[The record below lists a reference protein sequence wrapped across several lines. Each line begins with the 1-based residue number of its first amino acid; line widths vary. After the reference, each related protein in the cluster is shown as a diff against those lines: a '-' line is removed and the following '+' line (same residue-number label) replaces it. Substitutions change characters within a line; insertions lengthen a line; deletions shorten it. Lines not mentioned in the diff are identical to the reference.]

1 MVNSEAKGAGQREHF
16 GHLHSQGVSKIPAM
30 KIVITGANRGI
41 GLELTRQYLARGDSV
56 YAGARTPGRARE
68 LAALLAP
75 SGGRLQLHACDVSL
89 EASVRT
95 FASTVSEP
103 IDVLINN
110 AGVRSR
116 PDSLEA
122 LDLDD
127 AARTFQVNALG
138 ALRVTSALLPML
150 RRSAGAKI
158 ANISSGLG
166 SIADNGSGGSYGYRM
181 SKAALNMA
189 SRSLA
194 QDLRAEGLIAVVL
207 SPGWVQT
214 DMGGTEAPT
223 PVAESATGLISLIDR
238 LTLQDSGTFLNFR
251 GEPIAW

>member
-1 MVNSEAKGAGQREHF
+1 
-16 GHLHSQGVSKIPAM
+16 M

-56 YAGARTPGRARE
+56 HAGARTPGRAGE
-68 LAALLAP
+68 LAALMEP
-75 SGGRLQLHACDVSL
+75 SSGRLRIHACDVAL
-89 EASVRT
+89 ETSVRA
-95 FASTVSEP
+95 FAATVTEP
-103 IDVLINN
+103 VDLLINN

-127 AARTFQVNALG
+127 AARAFQVNALG
-138 ALRVTSALLPML
+138 TLRVTAALLPML
-150 RRSAGAKI
+150 RRSGGAKI
-158 ANISSGLG
+158 ANMSSGLG
-166 SIADNGSGGSYGYRM
+166 SIGDNTSGGSYGYRM

-194 QDLRAEGLIAVVL
+194 QDLRGEGLITVAI

-214 DMGGTEAPT
+214 DMGGSDAPT
-223 PVAESATGLISLIDR
+223 PVAESVAGLIALIDR
-238 LTLQDSGTFLNFR
+238 LTLQDSGSFLNFR

>member
-1 MVNSEAKGAGQREHF
+1 
-16 GHLHSQGVSKIPAM
+16 M

-56 YAGARTPGRARE
+56 SAGVRTPGRASE
-68 LAALLAP
+68 LAALLKP
-75 SGGRLQLHACDVSL
+75 SSGRLQIHACDVAL
-89 EASVRT
+89 ESSVRS
-95 FASTVSEP
+95 FAATMTEP
-103 IDVLINN
+103 VDLLINN

-122 LDLDD
+122 LDLDE

-138 ALRVTSALLPML
+138 ALRVTAALLPLL
-150 RRSAGAKI
+150 RRSKAARI

-166 SIADNGSGGSYGYRM
+166 SIGDNASGGSYGYRM

-189 SRSLA
+189 TRSLA
-194 QDLRAEGLIAVVL
+194 QDLRTEGLITVVL

-214 DMGGTEAPT
+214 DMGGVDAPT
-223 PVAESATGLISLIDR
+223 PVEESAAGLIALIDR
-238 LTLQDSGTFLNFR
+238 ITLEDSGSFLNFR
-251 GEPIAW
+251 GERIVW